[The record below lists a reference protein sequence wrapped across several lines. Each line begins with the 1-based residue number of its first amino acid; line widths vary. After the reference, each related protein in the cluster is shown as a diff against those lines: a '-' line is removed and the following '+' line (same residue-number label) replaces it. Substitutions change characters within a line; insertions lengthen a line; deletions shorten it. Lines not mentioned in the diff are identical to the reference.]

1 MEVIIQSEHEKKN
14 RIPSVV
20 TDSLLLVFWFVI
32 TAGIRIW
39 YFLFSGITID
49 NGYGYFEAAMIQKLQ
64 EQPVFPVHGGLLKIG
79 VSHAYI
85 ENLSGLFRFT
95 GNRMEAVAV
104 WQAVMQVAALVLIVF
119 AMRLMVGRAAAFVTG
134 SLLSFLP
141 CMITRIFCVMP
152 ETYFL
157 FHWSVVLALLAW
169 FYYKTRKEG
178 WFRCNS
184 GELYLMVTGFYLGIV
199 CAWHFAGFLL
209 LGFVFYLLLR
219 NAPVVKERRRR
230 EQETEYERQL
240 AAENGE
246 EIPEEKYLTM
256 SIASQSFI
264 LFFGML
270 SGMFCTFMK
279 YSGVTGRSVW
289 REFYRWAIG
298 KWAMSGAWS
307 PVQEV
312 GMMQPVCLI
321 MAVIAGILIQLIW
334 GRAVK
339 AQNRQIEEEINGE
352 MTVKEKKLK
361 EAVPE
366 AAALEAE
373 AVPEQ
378 QAQKQAERK
387 IDFIENPLPLPKK
400 HVARKMDFKISE
412 AADDF
417 DIDIKETDDFD
428 IL

>member
-49 NGYGYFEAAMIQKLQ
+49 NGYYYFEEAMIQKLQ
-64 EQPVFPVHGGLLKIG
+64 QQPVFPVHGQLKIG
-79 VSHAYI
+79 ISHAYI

-95 GNRMEAVAV
+95 GNRLEAVAV

-141 CMITRIFCVMP
+141 WLITEIFCVKP
-152 ETYFL
+152 ATYFL

-169 FYYKTRKEG
+169 FYKKTRKEG

-184 GELYLMVTGFYLGIV
+184 GELYLMVTGFYMGIV
-199 CAWHFAGFLL
+199 CVWDFSGFLL
-209 LGFVFYLLLR
+209 LGFVFYILLR

-279 YSGVTGRSVW
+279 YSGVKGRSVW
-289 REFYRWAIG
+289 SEIYWWAIIRWG
-298 KWAMSGAWS
+298 TSGAWS
-307 PVQEV
+307 PMQEV

-321 MAVIAGILIQLIW
+321 MAVVAGILIQLIW

-339 AQNRQIEEEINGE
+339 AQKRQIEEEINGE

-361 EAVPE
+361 EDVPE
-366 AAALEAE
+366 AAVLEAE